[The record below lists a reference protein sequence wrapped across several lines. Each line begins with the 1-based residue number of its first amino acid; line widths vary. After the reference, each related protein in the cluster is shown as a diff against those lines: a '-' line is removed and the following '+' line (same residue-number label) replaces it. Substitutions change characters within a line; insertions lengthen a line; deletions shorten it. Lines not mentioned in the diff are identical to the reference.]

1 LVNLKAVV
9 SAFSAA
15 YCGVVK
21 YADQLKD
28 INPIDFALAIGRTES
43 YKTEF
48 AKGLKLALIIKERGL

>member
-1 LVNLKAVV
+1 LSGHPFQSQLN
-9 SAFSAA
+9 SAL
-15 YCGVVK
+15 YLVVK